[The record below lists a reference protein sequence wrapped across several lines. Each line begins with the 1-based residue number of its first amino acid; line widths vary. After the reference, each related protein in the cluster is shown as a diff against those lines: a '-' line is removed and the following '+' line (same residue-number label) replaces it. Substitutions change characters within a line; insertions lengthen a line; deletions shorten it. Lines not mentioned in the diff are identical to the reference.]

1 MKIKELKQLIKD
13 IPDDVE
19 VCVTDMNDTSFNFD
33 VGTYHD
39 ITQKYLDLIVP
50 IYIHSYNKEDSD
62 EDIIVC

>member
-19 VCVTDMNDTSFNFD
+19 VFVTDMNDTYFKFD
-33 VGTYHD
+33 VGTYYD
-39 ITQKYLDLIVP
+39 ETQTYLDLIVP